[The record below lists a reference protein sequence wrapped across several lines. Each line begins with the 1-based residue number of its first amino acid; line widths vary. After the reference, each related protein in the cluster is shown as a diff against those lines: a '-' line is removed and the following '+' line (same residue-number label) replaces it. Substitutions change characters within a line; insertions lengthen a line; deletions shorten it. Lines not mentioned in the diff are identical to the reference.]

1 MQITIHGMA
10 SGRIYKIEVKSEH
23 YDLSL
28 LEFLRS
34 KGFTIASSCDGAGV
48 CQKCVIQDGILSC
61 GPTVIEFLK
70 TRPDG
75 IVIIDYL

>member
-1 MQITIHGMA
+1 LQIILHGKA
-10 SGRIYKIEVKSEH
+10 SGRVYPIEVLPEH
-23 YDLSL
+23 FDLSL
-28 LEFLRS
+28 LDFLRS
-34 KGFTIASSCDGAGV
+34 KGFTIASSCDGAGI

-75 IVIIDYL
+75 IVIVDYL